1 MIHVIA
7 AFCIVLGLMFVS
19 LYGLRY
25 FQQKQWFLKLGLHPK
40 KLEIL
45 ESLALDQKRRIVWIR
60 HESEAYLLLL
70 GSNQD
75 VILKGPVPYEST
87 NVANKDIFDNKNL
100 IEVSA

>member
-7 AFCIVLGLMFVS
+7 AFCVVLGLMLAS

-25 FQQKQWFLKLGLHPK
+25 FQQKQWFSKLGLHPK
-40 KLEIL
+40 KLEVL

-60 HESEAYLLLL
+60 HESEAYLVLL
-70 GSNQD
+70 GASQD
-75 VILKGPVPYEST
+75 VVLNGPVPYEPT
-87 NVANKDIFDNKNL
+87 NVANKDTFNDQNL